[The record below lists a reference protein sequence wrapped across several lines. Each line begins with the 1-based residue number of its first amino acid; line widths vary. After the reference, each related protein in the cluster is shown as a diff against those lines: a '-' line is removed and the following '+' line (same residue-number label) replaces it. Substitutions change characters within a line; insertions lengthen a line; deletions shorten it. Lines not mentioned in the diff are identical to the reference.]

1 MSKYYTAMD
10 LEYYAAEVVSR
21 YQNQLTDYVVDYQ
34 SDDAWSYHNSH
45 GHFGG
50 LDFCDDDR
58 CIAARGDLLRSDF
71 IDMIENVY

>member
-21 YQNQLTDYVVDYQ
+21 YQNKLTDYVVDYQ
-34 SDDAWSYHNSH
+34 SDHNSH